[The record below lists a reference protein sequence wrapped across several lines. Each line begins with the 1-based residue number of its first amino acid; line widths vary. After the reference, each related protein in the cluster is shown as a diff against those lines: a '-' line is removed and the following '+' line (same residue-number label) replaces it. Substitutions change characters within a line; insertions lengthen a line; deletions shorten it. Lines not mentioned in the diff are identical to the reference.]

1 MSTNQADEAQATE
14 TENVQDL
21 APDSDEG
28 DESLWSERA
37 LDTAIDEFL
46 DAIPLEERPG
56 SLPLKILMR
65 RMTFVWLRCYRSR
78 PLYDTPA
85 LINTC

>member
-1 MSTNQADEAQATE
+1 MNTNQADEAQATE

-56 SLPLKILMR
+56 SLPLKNPHEANDVCVVTMLQE
-65 RMTFVWLRCYRSR
+65 
-78 PLYDTPA
+78 
-85 LINTC
+85 